1 MLKEVTNF
9 FTMVRLPYS
18 LVGFRGFSSKDRKVG
33 RWGDWEKLL
42 VPLTICETQIKS
54 CYLWLKALM
63 LFDCICC
70 KFPLKYE
77 KSGTKLKS
85 WDLKDQINFRRFH
98 MKVLMHKS
106 LQIGHFLPQ
115 LLFTQKWKEHPVRQ
129 PQIAAS
135 NCIYSRYEVNYR
147 IPERAEVNIKHSQ

>member
-77 KSGTKLKS
+77 KSGTKLKN
-85 WDLKDQINFRRFH
+85 WNLKDQIKKISHEGFH
-98 MKVLMHKS
+98 AQISPNWTFFYLSFCSHKNERNIPWDNHR
-106 LQIGHFLPQ
+106 LQ
-115 LLFTQKWKEHPVRQ
+115 HPTAYTHVMRS
-129 PQIAAS
+129 ITG
-135 NCIYSRYEVNYR
+135 
-147 IPERAEVNIKHSQ
+147 SQRGLKLI